1 MKRLILILLV
11 CLLFVAGCSAPSLAP
26 DHTGATAAG
35 SDAAS
40 PGEPT
45 ELPGIPP
52 EVARFGPF
60 ATYQT
65 PDYGFLI
72 EYPAN
77 WEDVTGQSPNCNRA
91 QKCFERNQTQ
101 VLTIEIG
108 DLGDVGKPGMMTLEK
123 YLDIVLPDLG
133 ATDPSFELISRTPF
147 QITSGLPGEVIEFT
161 FQDGLVKARRL
172 WSVSDGKGINVTYIT
187 YADEYDRMNP
197 LVDYSFSTVRM
208 AESD

>member
-1 MKRLILILLV
+1 MKRSLPVLLA
-11 CLLFVAGCSAPSLAP
+11 CFLFVVGCSAPSTAP
-26 DHTGATAAG
+26 TQTDAGATN

-40 PGEPT
+40 LTEPT
-45 ELPGIPP
+45 ESPGVPP
-52 EVARFGPF
+52 EVASFGPF

-72 EYPAN
+72 EYPAS
-77 WEDVTGQSPNCNRA
+77 WKDVTGQSPNCNRA

-108 DLGDVGKPGMMTLEK
+108 DLGDVGKPGMTTLEK
-123 YLDIVLPDLG
+123 YLDIVVPDLG
-133 ATDPSFELISRTPF
+133 ATDPGFELISRMPF
-147 QITSGLPGEVIEFT
+147 EISSGLPGEVIEFT

-172 WSVSDGKGINVTYIT
+172 WSVSEGKGINVTFIT

-197 LVDYSFSTVRM
+197 LVDYSFSTLRM
-208 AESD
+208 AEGD